1 PLLRFAVSATGG
13 AHLCSI
19 QYYLR
24 FWLGICRTSLAVSA
38 LRIMR
43 YCLKFCLCLRN
54 IRHFL
59 CFLIHL
65 KEKNAWNL
73 KRQPLSARWNTDP
86 LRLKKLTAEREDAIP
101 MAHLFDMDY

>member
-1 PLLRFAVSATGG
+1 MGAKGRQPRVYLKSQKFSLFLQTRPDFALKS
-13 AHLCSI
+13 
-19 QYYLR
+19 
-24 FWLGICRTSLAVSA
+24 
-38 LRIMR
+38 
-43 YCLKFCLCLRN
+43 LKFCLCLRN

-65 KEKNAWNL
+65 KEENAWNL

-86 LRLKKLTAEREDAIP
+86 LRLKKLTAEREDAVP